1 MQRWG
6 NIPGIYWIFV
16 TRPNVGL
23 DEQDEKQQ
31 GVTPE
36 GSKRKHE
43 TYTSSPKF
51 NIPFVICPIF
61 PRFLLEITPEAC
73 FEHRFFII
81 LSCRYASLTLGDVTF
96 QPCLSRPTVRSG
108 VNLKRHSQEDKK
120 TGNSFVHLKCRE
132 ETLDAEWISGFSAS
146 LVSSEEKQ
154 TFVLG
159 HHEVCVDG
167 GMLLFYMSDHWK
179 HLAQR
184 ELPSFP
190 ASLSK
195 WGGGPLSCF
204 QLKMESCPFKQLL
217 TEGER
222 GVAGKEDTL
231 RRRGGCLCVQVLIH
245 GMLKLR
251 GEAEEAPDKLR
262 TDVSL
267 LIFKWTHVLLA
278 LTDRD
283 CKTAPDCTLFQI

>member
-81 LSCRYASLTLGDVTF
+81 LFCRYASLTLGDVTF

-132 ETLDAEWISGFSAS
+132 ETLDALCRVNIRVFCVFGFIRRKTNICARPSWGVCRWRDASILHEWSLKASGTTWTAFISC
-146 LVSSEEKQ
+146 Q
-154 TFVLG
+154 
-159 HHEVCVDG
+159 
-167 GMLLFYMSDHWK
+167 
-179 HLAQR
+179 
-184 ELPSFP
+184 
-190 ASLSK
+190 
-195 WGGGPLSCF
+195 PL
-204 QLKMESCPFKQLL
+204 
-217 TEGER
+217 
-222 GVAGKEDTL
+222 
-231 RRRGGCLCVQVLIH
+231 
-245 GMLKLR
+245 
-251 GEAEEAPDKLR
+251 
-262 TDVSL
+262 
-267 LIFKWTHVLLA
+267 
-278 LTDRD
+278 
-283 CKTAPDCTLFQI
+283 